1 MVEQVED
8 PLKQLSEVPEPD
20 PRHAQLGIGL
30 AGIHASLT
38 VLVLADRV
46 PVNVRQLFETA
57 KNVALYSWFVYRF
70 HQVAELVAY
79 SALELALKERAGF
92 MEGLGA
98 DAPRPPGLKALLE
111 RAIGEGWLKN
121 DNFAS
126 WRGLATEHARMSKIA
141 RLIQEKPDQ
150 EGHIVDDPTEEEI
163 AAAIPEIDMVQ
174 ILLRSVPLLRNQ
186 LAHGSSTLSPRSL
199 VTLTRISEA
208 INQLFADSR

>member
-79 SALELALKERAGF
+79 SALEMALKERAGF
-92 MEGLGA
+92 VERAGPNTRR
-98 DAPRPPGLKALLE
+98 PRGLKRLLE
-111 RAIGEGWLKN
+111 KAKKEGWLKGEL
-121 DNFAS
+121 FPS
-126 WRGLATEHARMSKIA
+126 FRMLATERARHA
-141 RLIQEKPDQ
+141 Q
-150 EGHIVDDPTEEEI
+150 VTF
-163 AAAIPEIDMVQ
+163 AI
-174 ILLRSVPLLRNQ
+174 
-186 LAHGSSTLSPRSL
+186 LAE
-199 VTLTRISEA
+199 VEA
-208 INQLFADSR
+208 MA